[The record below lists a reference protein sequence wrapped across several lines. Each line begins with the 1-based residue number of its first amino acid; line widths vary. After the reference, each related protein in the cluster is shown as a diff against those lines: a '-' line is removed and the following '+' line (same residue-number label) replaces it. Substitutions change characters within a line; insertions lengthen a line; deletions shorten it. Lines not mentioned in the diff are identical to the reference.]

1 MADRPSVS
9 ERYRP
14 GFVARHVWAPYL
26 LLTMTM
32 IFFSGAILVGRAI
45 REDIPPLGLVFWRN
59 VAAAAVLL
67 PFMMPRLRV
76 QLPIL
81 VRHWKVVVVLGIT
94 NSLTGQAL
102 LLLSLHT
109 TTAINVGLIH
119 ATQPVII
126 LTLAW
131 VVLRDGV
138 TLRQSIGV
146 GVALIGVI
154 AIVSR
159 GEATTLLALD
169 FVIGDLWILLAMVS
183 WAIYAVLVKRVPGEL
198 HPFVLLLAITAIGGV
213 AVFPFYLGEA
223 VLIGKP
229 MPITLFSASTV
240 LYYSVVNSILGIVFL
255 NIGIAH
261 IGPGRAGVFF
271 YLVPVITALGAVV
284 LLGEEI
290 KVYHLFGTV
299 CALSGV
305 YLAGRSAEPGAA
317 RK

>member
-1 MADRPSVS
+1 MADRPSVG
-9 ERYRP
+9 EQYGQ

-32 IFFSGAILVGRAI
+32 VFFSGSILVGRVI

-59 VAAAAVLL
+59 VVAAAVLL
-67 PFMMPRLRV
+67 PFMVPRLRV
-76 QLPIL
+76 ELPML

-109 TTAINVGLIH
+109 STAINVGLIH

-131 VVLRDGV
+131 VVLRDRV

-159 GEATTLLALD
+159 GQATILLTLD

-198 HPFVLLLAITAIGGV
+198 HPFVLLLAIAATGGV
-213 AVFPFYLGEA
+213 VMLPFYLGEA
-223 VLIGKP
+223 VLLGAT
-229 MPITLFSASTV
+229 MPVNLFSVSTV
-240 LYYSVVNSILGIVFL
+240 LYYSVVNSILGIVFF

-271 YLVPVITALGAVV
+271 YLVPVTTALGAVV

-290 KVYHLFGTV
+290 QFYHLVGSM

-305 YLAGRSAEPGAA
+305 YLAGRSAKPGAA